1 MLAIYSVSLLLLGA
15 AAAAPAAAAA
25 GGDGGLVGG
34 VADVTKFG
42 AKGDGTTSDYAA
54 VKAAAAAV
62 EKAGG
67 GTLLFP
73 VKSGALAAAAAAPCP
88 PSPRPGHANKTF
100 CSSDP
105 ASGQCSSPP
114 RKNPCPPCANANA
127 GMKTGYVT
135 GA

>member
-1 MLAIYSVSLLLLGA
+1 M
-15 AAAAPAAAAA
+15 
-25 GGDGGLVGG
+25 GG

-73 VKSGALAAAAAAPCP
+73 VKSGALAGAAAAPCP
-88 PSPRPGHANKTF
+88 PSPCPGHSNKTF

-114 RKNPCPPCANANA
+114 RKTPCPPCANANA